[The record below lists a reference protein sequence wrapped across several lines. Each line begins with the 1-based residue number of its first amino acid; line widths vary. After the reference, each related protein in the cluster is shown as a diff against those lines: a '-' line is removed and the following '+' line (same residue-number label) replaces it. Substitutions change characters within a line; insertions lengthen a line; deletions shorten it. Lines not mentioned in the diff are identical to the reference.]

1 MNKIKSLPVRT
12 YRVRFIFE
20 GELPTFTEN
29 KDSAKENVLTRL
41 LRNLP
46 DVEKY
51 LGMTIIKEDLITDVD
66 LREKYEDNYHRFNV
80 SFALESEAL
89 IDGKSEEEVTAKANN
104 RIKAVIDKVDLKLG
118 TSFAKNATFISEL
131 TRFG

>member
-1 MNKIKSLPVRT
+1 MNTIKALPVRT
-12 YRVRFIFE
+12 YRVRFMFE

-29 KDSAKENVLTRL
+29 KENAKENVLTRL
-41 LRNLP
+41 LKDLP

-51 LGMTIIKEDLITDVD
+51 LGMTIIKEDFITDVD
-66 LREKYEDNYHRFNV
+66 LIEKYEDNYHRFNV

-89 IDGKSEEEVTAKANN
+89 IDGESEEDATTKANN

-118 TSFAKNATFISEL
+118 TSFGENATFVSQV
-131 TRFG
+131 TSCT